1 VVGEP
6 TRASGRMA
14 TTRRRRTRP
23 CGLTSRHTRRSASIW
38 SASTSR
44 WSRAVGE
51 SRRAHAH
58 THTTRRQAQELLE
71 PLRVNLSANLPPCA
85 RATTI
90 SLRAFIPHACFC
102 FALVCLLWFAC
113 FGWDLLGTRT
123 RTPWAY
129 SSGRIFPP
137 RTARRPL
144 AQRCETTSI
153 LACLGMSIYVSVP
166 SPTQHDSS
174 PRPLN
179 TRLLTTQGLRSP
191 FPLFL
196 HRLTRSPNHPFPPRE
211 R

>member
-1 VVGEP
+1 
-6 TRASGRMA
+6 M
-14 TTRRRRTRP
+14 
-23 CGLTSRHTRRSASIW
+23 
-38 SASTSR
+38 
-44 WSRAVGE
+44 
-51 SRRAHAH
+51 
-58 THTTRRQAQELLE
+58 E

-85 RATTI
+85 RTTTL

-102 FALVCLLWFAC
+102 FALVCLHWFAC

-153 LACLGMSIYVSVP
+153 LACLGMSTYVSVP

-174 PRPLN
+174 HTTADNPRPTIPLSSVPSP
-179 TRLLTTQGLRSP
+179 THTIPEPTPFLRANVERRRHKAYDTWSAEME
-191 FPLFL
+191 LGV
-196 HRLTRSPNHPFPPRE
+196 RARRGHPSIVQWQTFNE
-211 R
+211 VHTFF